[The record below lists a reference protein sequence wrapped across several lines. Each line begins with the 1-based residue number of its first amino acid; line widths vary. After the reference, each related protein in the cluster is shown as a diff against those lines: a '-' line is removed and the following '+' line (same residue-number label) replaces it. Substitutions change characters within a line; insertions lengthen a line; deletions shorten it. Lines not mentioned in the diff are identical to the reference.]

1 MPMPKD
7 IEIPATPL
15 SGSRTG
21 SESLVGLRWLLA
33 SPCWRTRKTR
43 PPLAAAAG
51 ANATMSGETWKPD
64 RTHHEPRY
72 RYTCYLRRVSG
83 KCDAPY
89 VSQDALELD
98 IRRILEAV
106 ALPTGF
112 AEAVDAALAA
122 YMGKEGRKSRKET
135 LRSLEE
141 RQSRLNEMFELG
153 SIPATEYQAKCAALD
168 NQRTN
173 LKTKRA
179 EPVLVR
185 QRTMLA
191 TLVEDWDEM
200 TPEER
205 RRVVGV
211 VFAEIH
217 ASSDGIARLLPR
229 EDWKL
234 YIRAVLREP
243 ATLARVGYG
252 AEDGTRT
259 RDKYPQREHEP
270 GRPNSDQ
277 SRVAQ
282 RQEQRERARAR
293 GVFLGQDYPGGA
305 ES

>member
-1 MPMPKD
+1 
-7 IEIPATPL
+7 
-15 SGSRTG
+15 
-21 SESLVGLRWLLA
+21 
-33 SPCWRTRKTR
+33 
-43 PPLAAAAG
+43 
-51 ANATMSGETWKPD
+51 MSGETWKPD

-252 AEDGTRT
+252 AEDGGQARGSDNSPTRS
-259 RDKYPQREHEP
+259 
-270 GRPNSDQ
+270 GLA
-277 SRVAQ
+277 RVAPTRGLVRSEDRPPDRSRDQ
-282 RQEQRERARAR
+282 RSELAKSVDDLLELVARA
-293 GVFLGQDYPGGA
+293 Y
-305 ES
+305 

>member
-1 MPMPKD
+1 
-7 IEIPATPL
+7 
-15 SGSRTG
+15 
-21 SESLVGLRWLLA
+21 
-33 SPCWRTRKTR
+33 
-43 PPLAAAAG
+43 
-51 ANATMSGETWKPD
+51 MSGETWKPD

-243 ATLARVGYG
+243 ATLARWGYG
-252 AEDGTRT
+252 AEDGGQARGS
-259 RDKYPQREHEP
+259 D
-270 GRPNSDQ
+270 NSSAPSGGAWVAPVGGLARLF
-277 SRVAQ
+277 SRAD
-282 RQEQRERARAR
+282 RER
-293 GVFLGQDYPGGA
+293 L
-305 ES
+305 

>member
-1 MPMPKD
+1 
-7 IEIPATPL
+7 
-15 SGSRTG
+15 
-21 SESLVGLRWLLA
+21 
-33 SPCWRTRKTR
+33 
-43 PPLAAAAG
+43 
-51 ANATMSGETWKPD
+51 
-64 RTHHEPRY
+64 
-72 RYTCYLRRVSG
+72 
-83 KCDAPY
+83 
-89 VSQDALELD
+89 
-98 IRRILEAV
+98 
-106 ALPTGF
+106 
-112 AEAVDAALAA
+112 
-122 YMGKEGRKSRKET
+122 
-135 LRSLEE
+135 
-141 RQSRLNEMFELG
+141 MFELG

-243 ATLARVGYG
+243 ATLARWGYG
-252 AEDGTRT
+252 AEDGGQARGS
-259 RDKYPQREHEP
+259 D
-270 GRPNSDQ
+270 NSSAPSGGAWVAPVGGLARLF
-277 SRVAQ
+277 SRAD
-282 RQEQRERARAR
+282 RER
-293 GVFLGQDYPGGA
+293 L
-305 ES
+305 